1 MIKKMFLCSGLTA
14 DDLHIRFKCRNG
26 KKWRIRAF
34 SPLWYICYMAA
45 SITALS
51 AFFGLYMVMWVLI

>member
-14 DDLHIRFKCRNG
+14 DDLHIRFKRKNG

-34 SPLWYICYMAA
+34 SPLWYIMYISA

-51 AFFGLYMVMWVLI
+51 AFFVVYVTMWALF

>member
-14 DDLHIRFKCRNG
+14 DDLHIRFKRKNG

-34 SPLWYICYMAA
+34 SPLWYILYISA

-51 AFFGLYMVMWVLI
+51 AFFVVYVAMWALF